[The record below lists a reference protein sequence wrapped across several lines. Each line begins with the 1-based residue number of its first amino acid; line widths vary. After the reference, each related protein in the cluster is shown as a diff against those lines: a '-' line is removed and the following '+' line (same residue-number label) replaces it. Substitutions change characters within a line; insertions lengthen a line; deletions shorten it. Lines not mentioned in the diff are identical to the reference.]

1 LQSWRVDAHAGG
13 ARDGFEARFR
23 AAGAENRLGRLK
35 DTLAIASGIGARL
48 SRALVP
54 RPVNARLYYFAV
66 G

>member
-1 LQSWRVDAHAGG
+1 MPTPA
-13 ARDGFEARFR
+13 ARATASRL
-23 AAGAENRLGRLK
+23 ASAPPALKTALGRLK